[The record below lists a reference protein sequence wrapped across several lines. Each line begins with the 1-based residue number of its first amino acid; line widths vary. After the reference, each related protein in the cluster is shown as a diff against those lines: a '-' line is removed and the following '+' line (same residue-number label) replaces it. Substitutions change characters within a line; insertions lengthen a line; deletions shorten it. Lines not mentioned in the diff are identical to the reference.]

1 MESLAKYATRTHAC
15 GVLKKDDVGADVVLA
30 GWVQTRRDHGGL
42 IFLDIRDRSGIVQVV
57 VDPSMAGAF
66 EEAQKIR
73 SEYVVSVNGKVRA
86 RPEGTVNPGLATGEV
101 EVEADNIQI
110 LNKSKTPP
118 FEIDSDAPSDESLRL
133 RYRYVDLRR
142 AEMQEN
148 LIMRHNIVKTVR
160 NYLDEN
166 GFIEVETPMLTKS
179 TPEGARDFLV
189 PSRMQPHH
197 FYALPQSPQLFKQ
210 VLMVAGI
217 ERYFQFARAFRDE
230 DLRADRQPEHTQ
242 IDMEMSF
249 MDVEGVIAL
258 IEGMLKEVFSL
269 IGLDISEPIMRMPF
283 DEAIAKYGSDKPDLR
298 FGMEIED
305 VSDIAGSVDFKVFAD
320 TVKKGGAV
328 RGICAPGCASYSRS
342 QIEELTQYAV
352 EHGAK
357 GLAWVAIEAEGNIR
371 SPIAKF
377 FSEEQLESILTR
389 LHAKPGDLCLFAADT
404 PVKASTVLGALR
416 LRLGS
421 DLGLID
427 PDDFKFMWLVDCPL
441 FEWDETNGRLSS
453 NHHPFTMPK
462 KEHIPLLDTEPLKVH
477 SYAYDIIINGVE
489 VGGGSLRIYDEE
501 LQEKIFGLL
510 GLDIEDAREKF
521 GFLLEAFQYGAP
533 PHGGLAIGLDRLVA
547 TLMKKKTIREVIAFP
562 KTQTGSCLMTG
573 APDTVTDPQLRELHI
588 KLN

>member
-57 VDPSMAGAF
+57 IDPSMANAF

-73 SEYVVSVNGKVRA
+73 SEFVVTVNGKVRA

-101 EVEADNIQI
+101 EVEADNIEI

-142 AEMQEN
+142 VEMQQN
-148 LIMRHNIVKTVR
+148 LIMRHNVVKTVR

-298 FGMEIED
+298 FGMEIQD
-305 VSDIAGSVDFKVFAD
+305 VSDIAGGVDFKVFAD
-320 TVKKGGAV
+320 TVKNGGAV

-404 PVKASTVLGALR
+404 PVKASTVLGVLR
-416 LRLGS
+416 LRLGDELS
-421 DLGLID
+421 LID

-462 KEHIPLLDTEPLKVH
+462 KEHIPLLDSEPLKVH